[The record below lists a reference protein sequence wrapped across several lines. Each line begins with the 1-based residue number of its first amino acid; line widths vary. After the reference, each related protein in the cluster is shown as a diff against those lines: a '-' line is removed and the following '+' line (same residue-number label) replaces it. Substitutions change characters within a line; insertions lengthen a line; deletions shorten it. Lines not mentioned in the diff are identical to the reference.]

1 MDKLCVLSVEACW
14 PKFKGFFFFFF
25 VIGKSYLDYGL
36 LNVEFWTTYSG
47 SFLTNQ
53 SRSSIPIR
61 KC

>member
-1 MDKLCVLSVEACW
+1 MLKHVGQSLRD
-14 PKFKGFFFFFF
+14 FFFFF

-36 LNVEFWTTYSG
+36 LNVEFWTTYSS

>member
-1 MDKLCVLSVEACW
+1 MNKLCVLSVEACW
-14 PKFKGFFFFFF
+14 PKFKGFFFFF
-25 VIGKSYLDYGL
+25 VIGKSYYGL
-36 LNVEFWTTYSG
+36 LNVEFWTTYSS